1 MPPLPNYLY
10 QYPQSKNFFFRIRIP
25 SRVTTKIAQ
34 KAFTFVA
41 SLQSANIEQARWLA
55 IFINSQLRKEWKYIL
70 DNSIEDLITR
80 FNDIKIGNDPVSKEF
95 HNTMPPVASLVAKNY
110 EPQNCVMVN

>member
-10 QYPQSKNFFFRIRIP
+10 QYPQSKNFFFRVRIP
-25 SRVTTKIAQ
+25 CRVNRKLHH
-34 KAFTFVA
+34 KPFTFVA

-55 IFINSQLRKEWKYIL
+55 LFINSQLRKEWKYIL

-80 FNDIKIGNDPVSKEF
+80 FNDIKI
-95 HNTMPPVASLVAKNY
+95 
-110 EPQNCVMVN
+110 